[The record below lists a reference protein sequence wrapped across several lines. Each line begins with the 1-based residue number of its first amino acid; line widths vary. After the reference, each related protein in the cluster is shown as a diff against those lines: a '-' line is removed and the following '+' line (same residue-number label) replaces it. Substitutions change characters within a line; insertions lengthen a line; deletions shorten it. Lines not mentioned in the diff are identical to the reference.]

1 MNKILKALK
10 FCAILAAV
18 IGCGG
23 AEQKSEFNGYA
34 EGEYVYLASAISA
47 PVARLGVK
55 EGDVVKA
62 GDALLKLDD
71 TVQRANLDA
80 AKASIAEIEAK
91 LKDVQ
96 KGARKDEINEIKAQ
110 INSAKAALTL
120 ANANFARAKSLR
132 DKNAISDK
140 EFDAAKSELERA
152 NFALDRLEASL
163 KTAMLGG
170 REDAVQ
176 SLRAKLDAAKAALR
190 AREWE
195 LAQTQINAPKNGV
208 VENLFFKEGELA
220 SAAKPLLSLLPEGE
234 IKIYFF
240 VPAKILP
247 RIGVGDRVALS
258 CEGCEPMMAQITQI
272 ASEPEFTPPVIYSQ
286 STTDKLIY
294 RVKARP
300 ISSSPA
306 PRPSQ
311 PVTVRLEK

>member
-1 MNKILKALK
+1 MQKFIEANVNKILKALK

-18 IGCGG
+18 IGCGE

-91 LKDVQ
+91 LKDAQ

-190 AREWE
+190 ASEWE

-258 CEGCEPMMAQITQI
+258 CEGC
-272 ASEPEFTPPVIYSQ
+272 
-286 STTDKLIY
+286 
-294 RVKARP
+294 
-300 ISSSPA
+300 
-306 PRPSQ
+306 
-311 PVTVRLEK
+311 